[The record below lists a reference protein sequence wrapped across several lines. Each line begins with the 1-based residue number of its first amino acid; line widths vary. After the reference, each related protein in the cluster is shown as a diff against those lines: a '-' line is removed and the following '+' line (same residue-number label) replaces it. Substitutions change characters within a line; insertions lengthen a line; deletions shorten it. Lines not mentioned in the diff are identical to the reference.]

1 MNPYR
6 VSEPP
11 PLGRL
16 IRTHHGHARA
26 LAVCAVILGAFLA
39 APAISAACDGAAAF
53 RSVRPALGVCAALF
67 LPLVVLCVVRAIR
80 QAGDRVEIYD
90 LGLLVYRRRQ
100 VRRLDWIE
108 LAEVRFELAP
118 VRCIAVTRA
127 GEPLVFSHELT
138 RIDLLGQELQKR
150 CVAS

>member
-6 VSEPP
+6 VSEPL

-16 IRTHHGHARA
+16 IRTHRGHARA
-26 LAVCAVILGAFLA
+26 LAVCAGILTAFLV
-39 APAISAACDGAAAF
+39 APAISAAWEGAAAF

-67 LPLVVLCVVRAIR
+67 LPLVTLCVVGAFR
-80 QAGDRVEIYD
+80 QAGDRVEVYD
-90 LGLLVYRRRQ
+90 LGLLVYRRGQ
-100 VRRLDWIE
+100 VRRLSWSE

-118 VRCIAVTRA
+118 VRCVAVTHS
-127 GEPLVFSHELT
+127 GEPIVFSHELT